1 MNSCSE
7 YRELI
12 SRLLDGELNA
22 DEQREVQRHIASCP
36 DCAAVYDAFS
46 MLSQAVADA
55 AEEPPARLH
64 EAVMADVRRE
74 AIRRR
79 QPPKRVRSFLALAA
93 CAALV
98 ILAAANLPRMGRSA
112 TMMSA
117 AKASDAALPM
127 EAPQAALVM
136 EAAEA
141 PTEAV
146 PEAEEA
152 AAENSLGADRADAAY
167 GTVQDA
173 GAETPAEMPAP
184 LPDEDVS
191 PDEAAPAD
199 DAEAEP
205 EPEPERAPVWPYVLV
220 GVPLLAAIALLSLRG
235 RRRR

>member
-64 EAVMADVRRE
+64 ETVMADVRRE

-98 ILAAANLPRMGRSA
+98 ILAAANLPRSGLKPDRP
-112 TMMSA
+112 
-117 AKASDAALPM
+117 AALRQRRH
-127 EAPQAALVM
+127 QAALHATSIPRPPLTVTC
-136 EAAEA
+136 ETRLARGFLSYTIDRCCIRFGLLRFSA
-141 PTEAV
+141 PQRTC
-146 PEAEEA
+146 
-152 AAENSLGADRADAAY
+152 SG
-167 GTVQDA
+167 
-173 GAETPAEMPAP
+173 
-184 LPDEDVS
+184 
-191 PDEAAPAD
+191 
-199 DAEAEP
+199 
-205 EPEPERAPVWPYVLV
+205 
-220 GVPLLAAIALLSLRG
+220 
-235 RRRR
+235 